1 MKKFISILS
10 LTMLCALFVACKK
23 HKPVVVES
31 ISQLVPENVI
41 STDREE
47 MFLKWGENYKWF
59 ESCVVLKNY
68 LDTDS
73 ASNEVESITNI
84 FQALE
89 PHASGFDTFVV
100 FMETKEDV
108 TDVNTVHSFWVED
121 FPLDT
126 ADIELTFEGAYNR
139 VMAANYPKP
148 HSRNVVLRKE
158 VGPNDCNPQYI
169 FGNMRSQLYVD
180 AVTGEVTDQNPVF
193 KGIDLDYSFT
203 W

>member
-1 MKKFISILS
+1 MKKIISILS
-10 LTMLCALFVACKK
+10 LAMLCALFVACKK
-23 HKPVVVES
+23 HKPVVENAVVEL
-31 ISQLVPENVI
+31 IPENTI
-41 STDREE
+41 STNKEE
-47 MFLKWGENYKWF
+47 MYLNWGENYKWF
-59 ESCVVLKNY
+59 ETCAVLKNY

-73 ASNEVESITNI
+73 TSSEVESVTNI

-89 PHASGFDTFVV
+89 PYASGFDIFVV
-100 FMETKEDV
+100 FMETTESGTETNV
-108 TDVNTVHSFWVED
+108 VHSFWVED

-126 ADIELTFEGAYNR
+126 ANIELTFEGAYNR

-169 FGNMRSQLYVD
+169 FGNTYSQLYVD
-180 AVTGEVTDQNPVF
+180 AVTGEVSDENPVF
-193 KGIDLDYSFT
+193 RGLELKKFT